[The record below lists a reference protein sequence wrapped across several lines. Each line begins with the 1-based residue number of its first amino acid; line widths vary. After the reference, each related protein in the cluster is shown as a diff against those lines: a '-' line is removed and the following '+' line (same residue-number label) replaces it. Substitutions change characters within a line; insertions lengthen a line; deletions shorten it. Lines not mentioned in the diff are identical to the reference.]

1 VTPQFGRN
9 FLGHARPKALL
20 VDYQH
25 PVGFSEQEAFD
36 MMVNVKMLSFRIFFA
51 DVGSGSTG
59 FVGLTRRRVGAE
71 TGGCADIVHT
81 TMMNGALKVDWKDVL
96 VDRSGRRGTPWY
108 YPRVRALGVANNM
121 SISFE
126 PFAGVDGE
134 VSTAV
139 EWEGASR
146 TENLVAFCDD
156 VGTIWGTLIVQV
168 KVKERYDTLEIKP
181 GEGRP
186 GDTIRI
192 TSVLGAGSTLQP
204 VSFNFRDKYR
214 VKAVRFG
221 SLPARSFQV
230 TGPED
235 NQVLEAVVPSSV
247 EREPIIVETDGG
259 DLYSARADF
268 VAR

>member
-1 VTPQFGRN
+1 
-9 FLGHARPKALL
+9 
-20 VDYQH
+20 
-25 PVGFSEQEAFD
+25 
-36 MMVNVKMLSFRIFFA
+36 
-51 DVGSGSTG
+51 
-59 FVGLTRRRVGAE
+59 
-71 TGGCADIVHT
+71 
-81 TMMNGALKVDWKDVL
+81 MNGALKVDWKDVL
-96 VDRSGRRGTPWY
+96 VDRSGRRRTPWY
-108 YPRVRALGVANNM
+108 YPRVRALGVANGI

-168 KVKERYDTLEIKP
+168 KIKERYDTLEMKP
-181 GEGRP
+181 AEGRP
-186 GDTIRI
+186 GDVRI
-192 TSVLGAGSTLQP
+192 ASVLGARNTLQP
-204 VSFNFRDKYR
+204 VSFNYRDKYR

-221 SLPARSFQV
+221 TVPARSFQV

-235 NQVLEAVVPSSV
+235 NQVLEAVVPTAV

-259 DLYSARADF
+259 DLYSTRADF
-268 VAR
+268 LPK

>member
-1 VTPQFGRN
+1 VTPMFGRN
-9 FLGHARPKALL
+9 FLAHARPKALL

-36 MMVNVKMLSFRIFFA
+36 MMVNIKMLSFRIFFA

-71 TGGCADIVHT
+71 TGGCGDVVHT
-81 TMMNGALKVDWKDVL
+81 TMMNGAFKVDWKDVL

-108 YPRVRALGVANNM
+108 YPRVRALGVANGI

-139 EWEGASR
+139 EWEGAMR
-146 TENLVAFCDD
+146 TENLVAFCDG

-168 KVKERYDTLEIKP
+168 KIKERYDTLEMQP
-181 GEGRP
+181 RGGRA

-192 TSVLGAGSTLQP
+192 ASVLEAGSTLQP
-204 VSFNFRDKYR
+204 VSFSFRDKYR

-221 SLPARSFQV
+221 RAPARSFQV
-230 TGPED
+230 TGADD
-235 NQVLEAVVPSSV
+235 NQVLEAVVPAGV
-247 EREPIIVETDGG
+247 EREPVVVETDAG
-259 DLYSARADF
+259 DLYSTRADF
-268 VAR
+268 MPA